1 MIKKNKF
8 KIISLITIFFVIGT
22 LISLKSLDVKAK
34 VPDRPDFDMEISA
47 SPNPAMVG
55 EDIVVSGKIIPKP
68 FETEIPPKEI
78 VLVLDVSGSMK
89 DQIRGVICNNTGYC
103 EEHNSY
109 NRHYTTKMYELKKA
123 AKNFVE
129 KMKNVPNLKIGIV
142 TYSTNAD
149 IRRARINNKDVAL
162 IPSNEI
168 YKLNSIIDG
177 LRPDGGTNTGEGMRK
192 ATYLLDSSGESN
204 SNANKSIVVMS
215 DGIPTY
221 RTIYEYWNYGRY
233 WDYYRDT
240 SIENPR
246 DARIGG
252 AGSSDDDGLNTEYA
266 KEIGKIINSKG
277 YNAFSIGYGMNDTGN
292 SKMREIQGAMTGL
305 NMNDQSTTDEA
316 KGFFPTSDNAID
328 SVFNKIAD
336 KILDSYPV
344 NNIDLNIN
352 FTEDFTLN
360 AGGNIVRLDNVV
372 YKKVSESNGKARYEA
387 EPQSFKFTV
396 KGRMPG
402 VQKIYNK
409 IDIAFPWKNDTIKIS
424 PTNSISITI
433 KDNELPSIEAKLI
446 SSKEVQVNKN
456 EEFKLQYEIKPD
468 DFIFKDVT
476 NTIPNDVVIVLDVS
490 KDMKEKLTPIKN
502 SLWSKLLN
510 NDTLISGQTQYGLVT
525 VSSQAKQKVDLTK
538 DITNLNEKYI
548 KNIEFDNSNA
558 SNIGQAFDEAV
569 DILSRGRQEARKNI
583 IFISMGK
590 VLYNT
595 DSLELLKKQGYNIL
609 SLSMDNSKDKDSL
622 YRLHKDLSGKDE
634 DYFNVDNNNYSSIE
648 ETLMNL
654 IADRITSTTKYKS
667 YKFKP
672 SLKINLGDNF
682 NVISGI
688 QSINEGVAT
697 IAVPEITYN
706 PVGDGK
712 YSSDKVLV
720 EFTISVKEGK
730 IGELN
735 FGEVKKNTMIYNKL
749 KGGIAEVLLETPKVT
764 VREEIKNL
772 THGLYNG
779 IRNNLVDIQTN
790 ANGFEIASGSTVTLG
805 GKFTLTSN
813 KSEFNLNIDSKFEQL
828 NNDDIKIYKV
838 VKNGENISLV
848 ELLDVIKTKT
858 SPNNNNFNIKL
869 ENLNENNSSSVLEN
883 EVVVVYK
890 GKIKED
896 SKNERFENT
905 IQFTNTSSKVSIFT
919 PNSKD
924 GELPDLF

>member
-149 IRRARINNKDVAL
+149 IKRARINNKDVSL

-252 AGSSDDDGLNTEYA
+252 AGSSDDGGLNTEYA
-266 KEIGKIINSKG
+266 KEIGKIINIKG

-352 FTEDFTLN
+352 FTEGFTLN
-360 AGGNIVRLDNVV
+360 AGGNTVRLDNVI

-387 EPQSFKFTV
+387 NPQSFKFTV
-396 KGRMPG
+396 KGRIPG

-409 IDIAFPWKNDTIKIS
+409 IDIKLPWKNDTITIN
-424 PTNSISITI
+424 PTNNISITI

-476 NTIPNDVVIVLDVS
+476 NTVSNDVVIVLDVS
-490 KDMKEKLTPIKN
+490 KDMKDKLIPIKN

-510 NDTLISGQTQYGLVT
+510 NDTLISSQTQYGLVT
-525 VSSQAKQKVDLTK
+525 FSSQAKQKVDLTK
-538 DITNLNEKYI
+538 NIINLNEEYI

-558 SNIGQAFDEAV
+558 SNIGHAFDEAV
-569 DILSRGRQEARKNI
+569 DILSRGRREARKNI

-590 VLYNT
+590 VSYNT

-609 SLSMDNSKDKDSL
+609 SLSMDNSKDNNSL

-654 IADRITSTTKYKS
+654 IADRIISTTKYKS

-682 NVISGI
+682 NSISGI

-712 YSSDKVLV
+712 YSSDKALV

-735 FGEVKKNTMIYNKL
+735 FGEAKKNIMIYNKL
-749 KGGIAEVLLETPKVT
+749 KGGVAEVLLETPKVT

-790 ANGFEIASGSTVTLG
+790 ANGFEIASGSTVTFG

-919 PNSKD
+919 PNSRS